1 LKIPVIGVAL
11 PIFDQTTDTLL
22 KRGATLLEGASYPI
36 GGLESDSKQRPYN
49 AQLQLVPLNPQHI
62 KEKIWNQKITD
73 MYSGYDLNQG
83 EFQRRH
89 IILF

>member
-1 LKIPVIGVAL
+1 MIILINDTTSKILCKKIS
-11 PIFDQTTDTLL
+11 F
-22 KRGATLLEGASYPI
+22 
-36 GGLESDSKQRPYN
+36 LESDSKQRPYN

>member
-1 LKIPVIGVAL
+1 MIPHLKFYAKKLAFWRAILNKDHI
-11 PIFDQTTDTLL
+11 T
-22 KRGATLLEGASYPI
+22 R
-36 GGLESDSKQRPYN
+36 N

>member
-1 LKIPVIGVAL
+1 MVPHLKFYAKNWL
-11 PIFDQTTDTLL
+11 
-22 KRGATLLEGASYPI
+22 
-36 GGLESDSKQRPYN
+36 LESDSKQRPYN

-89 IILF
+89 IILFSLHL

>member
-1 LKIPVIGVAL
+1 MVPHLKILCKKIG
-11 PIFDQTTDTLL
+11 F
-22 KRGATLLEGASYPI
+22 
-36 GGLESDSKQRPYN
+36 LESDSKQRPYN
-49 AQLQLVPLNPQHI
+49 AQLQLVTLNPQHI

>member
-1 LKIPVIGVAL
+1 MVPHLKILCKKIG
-11 PIFDQTTDTLL
+11 F
-22 KRGATLLEGASYPI
+22 
-36 GGLESDSKQRPYN
+36 LESDSKQRPYN
-49 AQLQLVPLNPQHI
+49 AQLQLVHLNPQQI

-89 IILF
+89 IILFSLHL

>member
-1 LKIPVIGVAL
+1 MQKIG
-11 PIFDQTTDTLL
+11 F
-22 KRGATLLEGASYPI
+22 
-36 GGLESDSKQRPYN
+36 LESDSKQRPYN

-73 MYSGYDLNQG
+73 MYSGYYLNQG

-89 IILF
+89 IILFFFFFVN

>member
-1 LKIPVIGVAL
+1 MVPHLKILCKKIG
-11 PIFDQTTDTLL
+11 F
-22 KRGATLLEGASYPI
+22 
-36 GGLESDSKQRPYN
+36 LESDSKQRSYN